1 MNIFK
6 KYAAAVCVPPIKEDI
21 FLDLEASIRRE
32 NLIRRFFQR
41 LIKDFT
47 LLIYGQFKLDKTT
60 IPNKKMKILWIHYGR
75 LNIGDLLMDF
85 SPRFLFD
92 NKKFS
97 IDLFTKDSVNEIFI
111 NDQYFKNLITNPSD
125 LAHKK
130 YDFIIMQKFSG
141 PIIKLKIKFLKN
153 IPFFCIQRYFAFGNY
168 SRLLFGYYCLFKALN
183 KKSLSNKKII
193 QTYFN
198 LNLSHKSLN
207 KRSEEHTSELQSH

>member
-92 NKKFS
+92 NKKFTHEVKKTDVIGKRISCVFRSIGTYRS
-97 IDLFTKDSVNEIFI
+97 IDGKSIIGQGAGEGNEGRAAKPHRYGRHDS
-111 NDQYFKNLITNPSD
+111 
-125 LAHKK
+125 
-130 YDFIIMQKFSG
+130 G
-141 PIIKLKIKFLKN
+141 WW
-153 IPFFCIQRYFAFGNY
+153 
-168 SRLLFGYYCLFKALN
+168 
-183 KKSLSNKKII
+183 
-193 QTYFN
+193 
-198 LNLSHKSLN
+198 
-207 KRSEEHTSELQSH
+207 

>member
-130 YDFIIMQKFSG
+130 YDFI
-141 PIIKLKIKFLKN
+141 N
-153 IPFFCIQRYFAFGNY
+153 N
-168 SRLLFGYYCLFKALN
+168 
-183 KKSLSNKKII
+183 
-193 QTYFN
+193 
-198 LNLSHKSLN
+198 
-207 KRSEEHTSELQSH
+207 